1 MFRGGPQAS
10 AQDKQT
16 QQKQKKRLSFK
27 DPEIEGPQQPQF
39 YAGCRPKNPCR
50 LIEERKASRSVENL
64 SLETSKPRGETYAM
78 SFLSLPSCLPSPNF
92 RPRIKIFEYLIEGT
106 QALSSGR
113 LILPP

>member
-27 DPEIEGPQQPQF
+27 DPEVEGPQQPQF

-50 LIEERKASRSVENL
+50 VIEERQASRSVENL
-64 SLETSKPRGETYAM
+64 SLEVV
-78 SFLSLPSCLPSPNF
+78 
-92 RPRIKIFEYLIEGT
+92 
-106 QALSSGR
+106 
-113 LILPP
+113 